1 MTSSVFMLTPVSETG
16 LVTAGL
22 AFTLCITWAIMP
34 YNEVWNGVLFV
45 YTRANANAVLVALN
59 SRRDSS
65 KGDSRSGVS
74 GAGSVNLSTISY
86 TRGGPGDTV
95 MSPTTKDGIYI
106 QTQTDTVADKDFE
119 M

>member
-59 SRRDSS
+59 SRREQGRLAQRCKRCRLGEPLD
-65 KGDSRSGVS
+65 DLLHSR
-74 GAGSVNLSTISY
+74 
-86 TRGGPGDTV
+86 RPGGHRDEPYHEGRDLH
-95 MSPTTKDGIYI
+95 PDADGYGR
-106 QTQTDTVADKDFE
+106 
-119 M
+119 